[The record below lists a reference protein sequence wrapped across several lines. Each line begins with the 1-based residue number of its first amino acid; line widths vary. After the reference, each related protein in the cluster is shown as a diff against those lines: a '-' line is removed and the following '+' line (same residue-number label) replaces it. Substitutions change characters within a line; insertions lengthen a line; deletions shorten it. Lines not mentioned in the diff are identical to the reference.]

1 MGKINKPADSDLSF
15 TPIQR
20 VIFDEFSKNS
30 KLRKQFYFT
39 GGTALSAIYLH
50 HRESEDLDF
59 FSESDF
65 NNEIIEDFVNNIS
78 KIIKLPI
85 RSTQI
90 EKTRMYE
97 FVKGSKVIIKIDFGY
112 YPYQRLKK
120 GVKIENVTID
130 NMFDIATNKLHTIAV
145 RNHVKDFVD
154 FYFLLKKF
162 SFWDL
167 YYGVRE
173 KFRMELDLVW
183 LASDFLKVNK
193 FEYLP
198 KMLLPLTL
206 EELKEFY
213 RDQAKKIASRV
224 IEP

>member
-1 MGKINKPADSDLSF
+1 MGKINKQGDSELSF

-20 VIFDEFSKNS
+20 IVFDEFSKNP

-59 FSESDF
+59 FSENDF
-65 NNEIIEDFVNNIS
+65 NNEIIENFVNKVSRLI
-78 KIIKLPI
+78 KIPM
-85 RSTQI
+85 RSIQI

-112 YPYQRLKK
+112 YPYKRLKR
-120 GVKIENVTID
+120 GIKIMDVTVD
-130 NMFDIATNKLHTIAV
+130 NMFDIATNKLHTITA
-145 RNHVKDFVD
+145 RNQVKDFVD
-154 FYFLLKKF
+154 LYFLLKKF

-167 YYGVRE
+167 YYGVKE
-173 KFRMELDLVW
+173 KFRMELDLIW

-198 KMLLPLTL
+198 KMLSPLTL
-206 EELKEFY
+206 ERLKEFY
-213 RDQAKKIASRV
+213 RDQAKKIVSRV
-224 IEP
+224 IE